1 MTTARSCKKLTS
13 CMAYPAAIMPKPKRL
28 AKRMFNR
35 AGTFLSHKKMEGRAC
50 ESEKGAW
57 PSDKKAGSLEP
68 AY

>member
-1 MTTARSCKKLTS
+1 
-13 CMAYPAAIMPKPKRL
+13 MPKPKRL

-35 AGTFLSHKKMEGRAC
+35 AGTFLPHKKMEGRAC

-68 AY
+68 AFPKYRLS

>member
-1 MTTARSCKKLTS
+1 
-13 CMAYPAAIMPKPKRL
+13 MPKPKRL